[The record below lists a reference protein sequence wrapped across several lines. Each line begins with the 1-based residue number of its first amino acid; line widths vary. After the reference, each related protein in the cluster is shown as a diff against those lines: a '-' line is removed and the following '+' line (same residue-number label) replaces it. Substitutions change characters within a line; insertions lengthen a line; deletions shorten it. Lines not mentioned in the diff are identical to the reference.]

1 MTGEV
6 QRMWSEGSV
15 DRAVTSD
22 GAVVV
27 TDSPDGRIAQTILAG
42 GHSVIADEP
51 AAVGDDLGPTP
62 YDLLLGALGSCTA
75 MTLRLYATRKGWPLE
90 RVSVELTHHRV
101 HAADSFDSEAG
112 HPMIERIDTVL
123 DLGGHLTKEQRNRL
137 VEIAQR
143 CPVHRT
149 LLHEIQ
155 IVTGL
160 AERT

>member
-1 MTGEV
+1 
-6 QRMWSEGSV
+6 MWSEWLRRPRGQV
-15 DRAVTSD
+15 E

-42 GHSVIADEP
+42 SHRLIADEP

-75 MTLRLYATRKGWPLE
+75 MTLRLYATRKGWPLD

-101 HAADSFDSEAG
+101 HAADSLDSEAG

-123 DLGGHLTKEQRNRL
+123 DLRGHLTEEQRNRL

-160 AERT
+160 AEHT